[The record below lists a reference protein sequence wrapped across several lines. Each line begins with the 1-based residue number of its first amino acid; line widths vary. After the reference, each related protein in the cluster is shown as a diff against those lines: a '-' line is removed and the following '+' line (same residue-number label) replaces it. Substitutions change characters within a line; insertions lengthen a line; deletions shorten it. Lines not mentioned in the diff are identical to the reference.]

1 MIKKDVENIFW
12 NGNDFLLASHL
23 NPDGDAVGSL
33 LGLGLTLRELGK
45 NVTVTSPHPVPCT
58 FSFLPGYELIQAPGN
73 LNNLN
78 FDIGVVLDCTEVERT
93 GKETEELLKNC
104 NTLLNIDHHVSNT
117 KFGNL
122 NLVDTD
128 AAATGELIFE
138 ILEDMGVPITPEIA
152 TNLYVTIVTDTGS
165 FQHQNTTARCHR
177 NAASLLKLGAAH
189 NRAYQLLYEERSLK
203 SMRLLEKCLRT
214 LSVSDDGLV
223 AWMAVPQKYLIETG
237 CGIEECDELVNYPK
251 SISGVEVGIL
261 FKQVSNNE
269 VKVSFRSKNYVD
281 VNNLAASFG
290 GGGHERAAGCT
301 VRGTLKDVERKVLA
315 ATANFLPGAKGAAST

>member
-1 MIKKDVENIFW
+1 MIKRDVENIFRK
-12 NGNDFLLASHL
+12 GNNFLLASHL

-45 NVTVTSPHPVPCT
+45 NVTITCPHPVSRT
-58 FSFLPGYELIQAPGN
+58 FSFLPGYELIQEPGN
-73 LNNLN
+73 LNSSA
-78 FDIGVVLDCTEVERT
+78 FDVGVVLDCTEVERT
-93 GKETEELLKNC
+93 GKEIEGLLNNC

-117 KFGNL
+117 NFGNL

-138 ILEDMGVPITPEIA
+138 ILEDMGVSITPEIA
-152 TNLYVTIVTDTGS
+152 TNLYVAIVTDTGS

-177 NAASLLKLGAAH
+177 NAASLLQFGAAH
-189 NRAYQLLYEERSLK
+189 SRAYQLLYEERSLK
-203 SMRLLEKCLRT
+203 SLRLLEKCLRT
-214 LSVSDDGLV
+214 LSVSEDGLV

-237 CGIEECDELVNYPK
+237 CGIEECEDLVNYPK

-281 VNNLAASFG
+281 VNSLAASFG

-301 VRGTLKDVERKVLA
+301 VHGTLKDVERRVLA
-315 ATANFLPGAKGAAST
+315 ATVNFLLDAKGAAST